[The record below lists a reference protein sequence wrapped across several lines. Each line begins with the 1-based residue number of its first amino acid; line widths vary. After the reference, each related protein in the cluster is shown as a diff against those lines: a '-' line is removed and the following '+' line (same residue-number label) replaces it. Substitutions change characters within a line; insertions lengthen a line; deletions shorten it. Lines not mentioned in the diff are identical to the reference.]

1 MRSLYRSG
9 TSRDRAIKSHQI
21 TQLVQM
27 QRRKLTAVHT
37 YDAINS
43 FEEHLRTLEEPEVD
57 DLPLDATASNFKG
70 DKTLIVPDNASD
82 SSDSPR
88 TPHAQRMMRS
98 QSDSH
103 MIHDHTSGRPHMLDD
118 SDDHL
123 HARRPPSPCAF
134 YDYGCINQKP
144 KSALS
149 QQKEQQR
156 SYAAGGRPKSAQR
169 SSSSSGCYF
178 PGPDYR
184 QGPYGFSMQDPILMP
199 PRNWETGRVP
209 LSSDQKANTQR
220 PRHVRGS
227 ANDGG
232 IKQAFVS
239 KPTVPS
245 GVRSTRGQDLKLQR
259 VFQKMDNDQ
268 EEAGLEQTRFEDGN
282 FGGRWCHPVQCKRGN
297 YMQDGPMQHPVE
309 HWMEQDL
316 ENCGEAALLAHRIL
330 AGITRAFKTVTA
342 HLRVF
347 SGLSI
352 RAVRVSSSSRSLWKD
367 W

>member
-1 MRSLYRSG
+1 
-9 TSRDRAIKSHQI
+9 
-21 TQLVQM
+21 
-27 QRRKLTAVHT
+27 
-37 YDAINS
+37 
-43 FEEHLRTLEEPEVD
+43 
-57 DLPLDATASNFKG
+57 
-70 DKTLIVPDNASD
+70 
-82 SSDSPR
+82 
-88 TPHAQRMMRS
+88 
-98 QSDSH
+98 
-103 MIHDHTSGRPHMLDD
+103 
-118 SDDHL
+118 
-123 HARRPPSPCAF
+123 
-134 YDYGCINQKP
+134 
-144 KSALS
+144 
-149 QQKEQQR
+149 
-156 SYAAGGRPKSAQR
+156 
-169 SSSSSGCYF
+169 
-178 PGPDYR
+178 
-184 QGPYGFSMQDPILMP
+184 MP

-297 YMQDGPMQHPVE
+297 YMQDGPMEHPVE

-330 AGITRAFKTVTA
+330 AGITRALQDRHSTLKSLFWAVNQGCPGVLELEEFMEGLVRLHILEDDTDITFKMFSEAMCLIDPDFDGVVNYPALTRAISAAQAVQRKHSRPRAGAGQKGPTA
-342 HLRVF
+342 ASTGYGGGLHVEVVKVDKNSKSVLDFTRSMGMFKQQQVELLLHHGERVD
-347 SGLSI
+347 SM
-352 RAVRVSSSSRSLWKD
+352 
-367 W
+367 